1 MVFYAPFPTGVG
13 TVCER
18 RLRWK
23 EPEMMNIRSLTF
35 QVVALVAI
43 PAFAAYHES
52 TVYDFTFS
60 SFAREGVI
68 TLRTEGEAKGT
79 YELGEE
85 SRDEATTIQTPL
97 FDRSINVKPLVDE
110 GQLTGTETVRP
121 IAYIPQDITLT
132 SISIV
137 TPGNTAPKTLILTI
151 GGTPHRLSLAEG
163 SESITLHG
171 TWQGAVGTRNGVVHT
186 YTVDS
191 GATIT
196 LNPGT
201 EHPTFSVA
209 FQSSDA
215 PGQAQNRNV
224 YCMDG
229 RPFLRIAGKAT
240 LQHHIFK
247 INAAANPDHTN
258 AQSLATLLAGD
269 ASAYTFVDDPNT
281 VIVVEFEGE
290 GGGVSLDTQ
299 VLDSPLVFGS
309 SVTPDKA
316 HVHFPGT
323 VRLESALTFRDGAE
337 QGGISIYGP
346 TDTANYEAARW
357 NPSAMLL
364 RCDLTLRTALPPLEG
379 SWFLTHSTTIPAGRT
394 FRLDLPS
401 VTSEDN
407 LPNLDFAD
415 ATSRLEL
422 ASANGGQTLAQ
433 KYLDLLT
440 TQSGTLVLDRDI
452 TYSSNLMFRA
462 AAPGLNTTIIQKSGT
477 FTCGNFYVTPTG
489 SGANFFESFT
499 FIQEGGT
506 FNASGKYFIV
516 EATQKRIQVG
526 PTEGEGTATMTL
538 AVAPSLF
545 EEGSTTVIDV
555 AKGGTLTLTEG
566 LAAGAADTT
575 AALDL
580 TVAGTLNLGAD
591 LNMTPALR
599 RELRLEGG
607 TIASTGATPVSVIC
621 KDGTAAEADDF
632 VIVSDGGTL
641 KGSLTVDGISG
652 AGPLTIEADAT
663 VKDLRDFDGEVSGEG
678 RLEAIEGTLGDV
690 TLGDTW
696 LANATGKKLGDVLT
710 GWTEG
715 NTTYHGAADFAGTIG
730 FTAGAANAQK
740 KLDFTDLDELTSL
753 GMAFRIN
760 NHQHIV
766 MRLDQY
772 ADAVIRW
779 PDNPEGITL
788 TLIESGAYGGE
799 LTLPHFPHTEGTETG
814 VKFEFAYFN
823 PDDPR
828 GYTVRTKGY
837 THGHS
842 EDGVN
847 DTLTWDNP
855 VFTGEGAWI
864 DIEFNGDTRNT
875 GWFTLGDYKGNSV
888 DTEDQDQRDRYNG
901 LLGGDNIRSEGGEDI
916 YEVLTQ
922 GKVVANWGNSY
933 TVDFTDS
940 KHPEQADGSL
950 PLWYRPF
957 VALGSLEYPE
967 AWTLSVRMSAPNAA
981 NACILALG
989 HNYTDKTA
997 GTPKYEGAVY
1007 SLIFATGDT
1016 ANDIRL
1022 WVVPGL
1028 EGEGVSGTVERPE
1041 APAFTVTL
1049 ADATTAQHTFSVI
1062 CDGTTLNLYV
1072 DGAWLG
1078 EHALPGEGARLTNGL
1093 QVGVQLGG
1101 STVPPAIKDGFAD
1114 KVEETDGGSIDFLRF
1129 YKGAMP
1135 ASAMVEVADRT
1146 PYVRENLRYVRY
1158 VPITTAPDGFT
1169 KTVPA
1174 GGETWIQPGA
1184 WQAETWNGSAWV
1196 AGDYFDQPAEG
1207 AECRLLV
1214 APGEHTLQVNVER
1227 QVTGETDGDGQ
1238 PVPENHY
1245 FYSPDRNYAALVLA
1259 PQAGQ
1264 TEAGTLRLTPLG
1276 VTAKEA
1282 EDTGDA
1288 TAEQPWAKQVIDSAW
1303 FTNEAPSTAG
1313 NRTGFRYGTL
1323 RFTGG
1328 ASDPINDAGRIPNFY
1343 GAGYLLSGSGL
1354 NADAETTTETSDRVY
1369 TPAEPDWE
1377 NAPIAYSFPSDWSF
1391 SRSDVA
1397 NGTAT
1402 QTATQTYSYTVTTT
1416 TPAGYTVAPIN
1427 GIYDAGI
1434 CYLSKHAPVVL
1445 RAAVGGGSTRVET
1458 YTGTRTWTRS
1468 ADAERDV
1475 VEAGLILTHYEPA
1488 DQPNNRVTGTWGD
1501 ASDEESTPVLA
1512 DDTTTTG
1519 ESSQLNT
1526 LTMVAGRSL
1535 TRGETAEVMDWQ
1547 LTGPVIVQGP
1557 TEPEKDYVLGHP
1569 ELVTQ
1574 DPDND
1579 QASLDVWVPFFLGT
1593 DAWKFYDDT
1602 RTTAHGGAANAD
1614 GVAHGL
1620 FARGVQTPGRLYLD
1634 FTQGNKAATG
1644 LFSRQQW
1651 YRYGY
1656 EGEAA
1661 TETVSGM
1668 APILASEED
1677 YNQAVAFQIR
1687 LSSTVG
1693 NEVTLTLDKLPTARV
1708 QTFYVEEEAG
1718 ATDPLTLKL
1727 LRAEGVD
1734 ALPIWDTVVAAARLD
1749 VSNGKTGLASDSSWE
1764 GNALSLRPEGNAST
1778 RRTPVHRGNASHG
1791 HGAYIVGTTQ
1801 VDWDFGSASSVPRLE
1816 VIPGAELSFTV
1827 GQDFR
1832 THGTTVVAQGKETS
1846 TFPKPDGSDDGPS
1859 GSDLTTAAWI
1869 HHMSSD
1875 PFLGVDVE
1883 LGEGAIFGFHAEAAS
1898 SNADVQNEGV
1908 VLSGELRLTG
1918 NATLR
1923 ADYNNVVDP
1932 TAEPRIPHFTAAG
1945 GICATEK
1952 GITLI
1957 VDAPSHQIA
1966 DGNENH
1972 VNWHSHT
1979 SRMVGEDFHLWK
1991 TGPGTMTFHGT
2002 EPPSVT
2008 GKVTVEEGTL
2018 AVTTAT
2024 DTPIGAKGLHVK
2036 AGATLAD
2043 NVRMTGTT
2051 RRVARIPDGQIL
2063 SGGGTVTGIL
2073 RLDSGATYLAKQ
2085 DEALTADGISVDD
2098 SLEADIT
2105 IDLPEDYTAGTPYLK
2120 ANREER
2126 NVRARFLPVKETAR
2140 WDSIAWID
2148 TAVDTSK
2155 TTTYAARPPQVP
2167 APTDYKDYVAGE
2179 SPTTITGTIEGLLT
2193 QQYQNAGHAYIGA
2206 TFGRT
2211 RAGTYKL
2218 NPTELSDAL
2227 LCFSNI
2233 SAFVPAS
2240 ETQGTREYVDG
2251 TNFYVAYEFGISRQA
2266 LVEIE
2271 GTEYVVLEVSVES
2284 AFDDGVSFPGV
2295 DFSDAQRDFVADFS
2309 SATELSFD
2317 LIDANGGAQSLDGN
2331 LVEEVTD
2338 MDGTPVAATPGK
2350 RWFRIPLAK
2359 LREAAPD
2366 GNIRLRASATSSYAQ
2381 SPSTR

>member
-43 PAFAAYHES
+43 PAFAAYHEP

-85 SRDEATTIQTPL
+85 STTTIQTPL

-137 TPGNTAPKTLILTI
+137 TPGNTAPKTLILTNN
-151 GGTPHRLSLAEG
+151 GTPHTLTLAPAETP
-163 SESITLHG
+163 ETITLYG
-171 TWQGAVGTRNGVVHT
+171 TDVNGAVGTRSGVVHT
-186 YTVDS
+186 YNVASGDS
-191 GATIT
+191 VT

-201 EHPTFSVA
+201 EHPDFEVA

-337 QGGISIYGP
+337 QDGISIYGP

-394 FRLDLPS
+394 FRIELTENVD
-401 VTSEDN
+401 TDY
-407 LPNLDFAD
+407 LPNLDFA
-415 ATSRLEL
+415 AANSVLEL
-422 ASANGGQTLAQ
+422 ALAGNATPPR
-433 KYLDLLT
+433 KYSNLMT
-440 TQSGTLVLDRDI
+440 AQSGTLVFDQDVSLPSSLVLGGAGLESTVILRNGH
-452 TYSSNLMFRA
+452 TYA
-462 AAPGLNTTIIQKSGT
+462 
-477 FTCGNFYVTPTG
+477 FTGYSQGAGIETQGSRVTL
-489 SGANFFESFT
+489 
-499 FIQEGGT
+499 IQEGGELT
-506 FNASGKYFIV
+506 LGNATRSYAPFSLGAEETVIEV
-516 EATQKRIQVG
+516 RGGTMTCATELTVD
-526 PTEGEGTATMTL
+526 TEGTTTAIT
-538 AVAPSLF
+538 VA
-545 EEGSTTVIDV
+545 E
-555 AKGGTLTLTEG
+555 GGTLTLTEG

-632 VIVSDGGTL
+632 VIVSGGGTL
-641 KGSLTVDGISG
+641 AGALTVDGISG

-715 NTTYHGAADFAGTIG
+715 NTTYHGASDFAGTIG
-730 FTAGAANAQK
+730 FTAGAEGAQK

-828 GYTVRTKGY
+828 GYTVRTEGY

-875 GWFTLGDYKGNSV
+875 GWFTLGDYEGNPV

-967 AWTLSVRMSAPNAA
+967 AWTLSVRMSAPSAA

-989 HNYTDKTA
+989 HNYSTA
-997 GTPKYEGAVY
+997 GTPKYEGDVY
-1007 SLIFATGDT
+1007 TLIFATGET
-1016 ANDIRL
+1016 ANEIRL

-1028 EGEGVSGTVERPE
+1028 EGAGVSGTVERPE

-1093 QVGVQLGG
+1093 QVGVQLGA
-1101 STVPPAIKDGFAD
+1101 SVVPPAIKDGFAD
-1114 KVEETDGGSIDFLRF
+1114 AVKETDGGSIDFLRF

-1184 WQAETWNGSAWV
+1184 WLAETWDAEKEQWNPGA
-1196 AGDYFDQPAEG
+1196 YFDQPAEG

-1214 APGEHTLQVNVER
+1214 APGEYTIQVNVER

-1264 TEAGTLRLTPLG
+1264 TKAGTLRLTPLG

-1303 FTNEAPSTAG
+1303 FTTEAPSTAG

-1328 ASDPINDAGRIPNFY
+1328 ASDPINDTGTIPNFY

-1354 NADAETTTETSDRVY
+1354 NADAEEERTETDPVY
-1369 TPAEPDWE
+1369 EEVTDEDWAAAEITYTFTNNRDTNQSVVASGTAKREVYQTYTYTRTIVTPA
-1377 NAPIAYSFPSDWSF
+1377 
-1391 SRSDVA
+1391 
-1397 NGTAT
+1397 TH
-1402 QTATQTYSYTVTTT
+1402 
-1416 TPAGYTVAPIN
+1416 TVAPIN
-1427 GIYDAGI
+1427 GIYDAGV

-1445 RAAVGGGSTRVET
+1445 RAAVRGGSTRVEN
-1458 YTGTRTWTRS
+1458 YTGTRKLTQEAPATRDTERHRFFGYYYYTPADPPNERVVEGATWT
-1468 ADAERDV
+1468 D
-1475 VEAGLILTHYEPA
+1475 LTPE
-1488 DQPNNRVTGTWGD
+1488 DNDGT
-1501 ASDEESTPVLA
+1501 PQV
-1512 DDTTTTG
+1512 TTTEG
-1519 ESSQLNT
+1519 EASQLNT

-1547 LTGPVIVQGP
+1547 LTGPVVVEP
-1557 TEPEKDYVLGHP
+1557 TTAPNADPVAGHP
-1569 ELVTQ
+1569 ALVEK

-1602 RTTAHGGAANAD
+1602 RTMAHGGAANAD
-1614 GVAHGL
+1614 GDANGL

-1687 LSSTVG
+1687 LASKTGDVS
-1693 NEVTLTLDKLPTARV
+1693 LTLDRLPTARV

-1727 LRAEGVD
+1727 TRADTVD
-1734 ALPIWDTVVAAARLD
+1734 PLAIWDTVVAAARLD

-1764 GNALSLRPEGNAST
+1764 GNALSLRPEGDASPH
-1778 RRTPVHRGNASHG
+1778 RTPVHRGNASHG
-1791 HGAYIVGTTQ
+1791 HGAYIVGPTL

-1816 VIPGAELSFTV
+1816 VIPGAELSFSV

-1883 LGEGAIFGFHAEAAS
+1883 LGEGAIFGFHAEA
-1898 SNADVQNEGV
+1898 NATDADIQHEGV

-1945 GICATEK
+1945 GICATK
-1952 GITLI
+1952 PGVTLI

-1979 SRMVGEDFHLWK
+1979 SKMTGEDFGLWK

-2024 DTPIGAKGLHVK
+2024 DTPIGAKGLHVEK
-2036 AGATLAD
+2036 DATLAD

-2051 RRVARIPDGQIL
+2051 RRLARIPDGQTL
-2063 SGGGTVTGIL
+2063 SGGGTVKGIL

-2085 DEALTADGISVDD
+2085 GEALTADGISVDA

-2179 SPTTITGTIEGLLT
+2179 SPTTITGTIETPLVE
-2193 QQYQNAGHAYIGA
+2193 QYRNAGHAYIGS
-2206 TFGRT
+2206 TLGRT
-2211 RAGTYKL
+2211 RAGTHAL

-2227 LCFSNI
+2227 LCFTNI
-2233 SAFVPAS
+2233 SAFV
-2240 ETQGTREYVDG
+2240 EDVGVDGTREYVDG

-2266 LVEIE
+2266 LVTIDD
-2271 GTEYVVLEVSVES
+2271 TEYVVLEVSVES

-2309 SATELSFD
+2309 SATKLSFV
-2317 LIDANGGAQSLDGN
+2317 LIDAAGKAQSLDGS

-2350 RWFRIPLAK
+2350 RWFRIPYQDL
-2359 LREAAPD
+2359 LDQAPD
-2366 GNIRLRASATSSYAQ
+2366 GNIRLRASATSPYAE
-2381 SPSTR
+2381 P

>member
-1 MVFYAPFPTGVG
+1 M
-13 TVCER
+13 
-18 RLRWK
+18 
-23 EPEMMNIRSLTF
+23 
-35 QVVALVAI
+35 
-43 PAFAAYHES
+43 
-52 TVYDFTFS
+52 
-60 SFAREGVI
+60 
-68 TLRTEGEAKGT
+68 
-79 YELGEE
+79 
-85 SRDEATTIQTPL
+85 
-97 FDRSINVKPLVDE
+97 KPLVDE

-137 TPGNTAPKTLILTI
+137 TPGNTAPKTLILTNN
-151 GGTPHRLSLAEG
+151 GTPHTLTLAPAETP
-163 SESITLHG
+163 ETITLYG
-171 TWQGAVGTRNGVVHT
+171 TDVNGAVGTRSGVVHT
-186 YTVDS
+186 YNVASGDS
-191 GATIT
+191 VT

-201 EHPTFSVA
+201 EHPDFEVA

-323 VRLESALTFRDGAE
+323 VKLESALTFRDGAE
-337 QGGISIYGP
+337 QDGISIYGP

-394 FRLDLPS
+394 FRIELTENVD
-401 VTSEDN
+401 TDY
-407 LPNLDFAD
+407 LPNLDFA
-415 ATSRLEL
+415 AANSVLEL
-422 ASANGGQTLAQ
+422 ALAGNATPPR
-433 KYLDLLT
+433 KYSNLMT
-440 TQSGTLVLDRDI
+440 AQSGTLVFDQDVSLPSSLVLGGAGLESTVILRNGH
-452 TYSSNLMFRA
+452 TYA
-462 AAPGLNTTIIQKSGT
+462 
-477 FTCGNFYVTPTG
+477 FTGYSQGAGIETQGSRVTL
-489 SGANFFESFT
+489 
-499 FIQEGGT
+499 IQEGGELT
-506 FNASGKYFIV
+506 LGNATRSYAPFSLGAEETVIEV
-516 EATQKRIQVG
+516 RGGTMTCATELTVD
-526 PTEGEGTATMTL
+526 TEGTTTAIT
-538 AVAPSLF
+538 VA
-545 EEGSTTVIDV
+545 E
-555 AKGGTLTLTEG
+555 GGTLTLTEG

-632 VIVSDGGTL
+632 VIVSGGGTL
-641 KGSLTVDGISG
+641 AGALTVDGISG

-663 VKDLRDFDGEVSGEG
+663 VKDLRDFHRGHARRCHPRRHLARQRHRQEAG
-678 RLEAIEGTLGDV
+678 RRP
-690 TLGDTW
+690 
-696 LANATGKKLGDVLT
+696 
-710 GWTEG
+710 
-715 NTTYHGAADFAGTIG
+715 H
-730 FTAGAANAQK
+730 
-740 KLDFTDLDELTSL
+740 
-753 GMAFRIN
+753 
-760 NHQHIV
+760 
-766 MRLDQY
+766 RLDRGQHHLSRRIRLRRHHRLHRRRRGR
-772 ADAVIRW
+772 AEEARLHGPGRADLPGHGLPHQQPPDAVIRW

-828 GYTVRTKGY
+828 GYTVRTEGY

-875 GWFTLGDYKGNSV
+875 GWFTLGDYEGNPV
-888 DTEDQDQRDRYNG
+888 DNEDQRNRYNG
-901 LLGGDNIRSEGGEDI
+901 LLAGDEP
-916 YEVLTQ
+916 YVVLEQNPTTTPTITTSHQ
-922 GKVVANWGNSY
+922 A
-933 TVDFTDS
+933 DFTAS
-940 KHPEQADGSL
+940 SHPYAEFGSL
-950 PLWYRPF
+950 PLHYRPY
-957 VALGSLEYPE
+957 VALSSLEYPE

-1101 STVPPAIKDGFAD
+1101 SAVPPAIKDGFAD
-1114 KVEETDGGSIDFLRF
+1114 KVEEADGGSIDFLRF

-1184 WQAETWNGSAWV
+1184 WLAETWNGSAWV

-1303 FTNEAPSTAG
+1303 FTTEAPSTAG

-1328 ASDPINDAGRIPNFY
+1328 ASDPINDTGTIPNFY
-1343 GAGYLLSGSGL
+1343 GAGYLLSGSGR
-1354 NADAETTTETSDRVY
+1354 NADTETTTETSDRVY

-1547 LTGPVIVQGP
+1547 LTGPVVVEP
-1557 TEPEKDYVLGHP
+1557 TTAPGADPVAGHP

-1602 RTTAHGGAANAD
+1602 RTTAHGGEANAD
-1614 GVAHGL
+1614 GVTNGL

-1634 FTQGNKAATG
+1634 FTKGNKAATG

-1708 QTFYVEEEAG
+1708 QTFHVEEEAG
-1718 ATDPLTLKL
+1718 AQKPLTLKL
-1727 LRAEGVD
+1727 ERAEGVE
-1734 ALPIWDTVVAAARLD
+1734 ALKIWKSVVAAARLD
-1749 VSNGKTGLASDSSWE
+1749 VSNNNTGVATETSWE
-1764 GNALSLRPEGNAST
+1764 GNALNLRPAKGI
-1778 RRTPVHRGNASHG
+1778 RTPVHRGNATHG
-1791 HGAYIVGTTQ
+1791 HGAFIVGATE
-1801 VDWDFGSASSVPRLE
+1801 VDWDFGAASSVPRLE
-1816 VIPGAELSFTV
+1816 VIPGAELTFTV

-1832 THGTTVVAQGKETS
+1832 RQDIGGITLVAQGKTKS
-1846 TFPKPDGSDDGPS
+1846 TFPVEGSDAGPTAA
-1859 GSDLTTAAWI
+1859 DLTSAAWI
-1869 HHMSSD
+1869 HHRSAE
-1875 PFLGVDVE
+1875 PFLGQDVE
-1883 LGEGAIFGFHAEAAS
+1883 LGEARAPSSASTPRPTPPTPTSSTRASSCPASSASPATPPSAPTTTTSWTRPPSRASRTSSPPAAS
-1898 SNADVQNEGV
+1898 A
-1908 VLSGELRLTG
+1908 
-1918 NATLR
+1918 
-1923 ADYNNVVDP
+1923 
-1932 TAEPRIPHFTAAG
+1932 PR
-1945 GICATEK
+1945 
-1952 GITLI
+1952 
-1957 VDAPSHQIA
+1957 
-1966 DGNENH
+1966 
-1972 VNWHSHT
+1972 
-1979 SRMVGEDFHLWK
+1979 R
-1991 TGPGTMTFHGT
+1991 
-2002 EPPSVT
+2002 
-2008 GKVTVEEGTL
+2008 
-2018 AVTTAT
+2018 
-2024 DTPIGAKGLHVK
+2024 
-2036 AGATLAD
+2036 
-2043 NVRMTGTT
+2043 
-2051 RRVARIPDGQIL
+2051 
-2063 SGGGTVTGIL
+2063 
-2073 RLDSGATYLAKQ
+2073 
-2085 DEALTADGISVDD
+2085 
-2098 SLEADIT
+2098 
-2105 IDLPEDYTAGTPYLK
+2105 
-2120 ANREER
+2120 
-2126 NVRARFLPVKETAR
+2126 
-2140 WDSIAWID
+2140 
-2148 TAVDTSK
+2148 
-2155 TTTYAARPPQVP
+2155 
-2167 APTDYKDYVAGE
+2167 
-2179 SPTTITGTIEGLLT
+2179 
-2193 QQYQNAGHAYIGA
+2193 
-2206 TFGRT
+2206 
-2211 RAGTYKL
+2211 
-2218 NPTELSDAL
+2218 
-2227 LCFSNI
+2227 
-2233 SAFVPAS
+2233 
-2240 ETQGTREYVDG
+2240 
-2251 TNFYVAYEFGISRQA
+2251 
-2266 LVEIE
+2266 
-2271 GTEYVVLEVSVES
+2271 
-2284 AFDDGVSFPGV
+2284 
-2295 DFSDAQRDFVADFS
+2295 
-2309 SATELSFD
+2309 
-2317 LIDANGGAQSLDGN
+2317 
-2331 LVEEVTD
+2331 
-2338 MDGTPVAATPGK
+2338 
-2350 RWFRIPLAK
+2350 
-2359 LREAAPD
+2359 
-2366 GNIRLRASATSSYAQ
+2366 RAS
-2381 SPSTR
+2381 P